1 MDAFVVDQG
10 CEQTSGLGSDLGP
23 ELRVP
28 GSQPE
33 QGRPRLFS
41 TMIMFF
47 LVLIL
52 LELITYMDSVNWSL
66 LRLTSLLVSVCATLL
81 LGLL

>member
-23 ELRVP
+23 DLRVP
-28 GSQPE
+28 GSQSG
-33 QGRPRLFS
+33 QGRPRIFS

-52 LELITYMDSVNWSL
+52 PLPTGQE
-66 LRLTSLLVSVCATLL
+66 TLQSQE
-81 LGLL
+81 GSRRN

>member
-33 QGRPRLFS
+33 QGRPRIFS

-52 LELITYMDSVNWSL
+52 PLPTGQE
-66 LRLTSLLVSVCATLL
+66 TLQSQE
-81 LGLL
+81 GSRHS